1 MLSSISAKHILGN
14 FKKSGLLV
22 AVALLSGC
30 SSTEMLVKVPANA
43 EGITVEPY
51 NTNTHKNTIEIFSPL
66 SLQKKINKQQL
77 VQRANNL
84 FVLLDNSASMQDE
97 YRGMSREEYGTKV
110 LDRFHQSLPDINL
123 QGNVYKTN
131 AYLNTSFI
139 SRILSSENNQVNT
152 DWAIHPYEPLEMQK
166 RIQDSTGNKI
176 AGDGSLHSAITSMSK
191 LITDSR
197 GPVILM
203 LVTRWE
209 RIDEKAVIA
218 ISRLR
223 QQLLLEH
230 ERELCVFTVGVGN
243 RYSRA
248 RFDQADS
255 CGISVSAD
263 KVAQPRDM
271 SNFIERMFFYGPAD
285 RDNDGIYDYRDKC
298 PNTEEGRL
306 VRFDGCQRFGTV
318 SPLRN
323 MPRTALAM
331 MSNEK

>member
-1 MLSSISAKHILGN
+1 MSH
-14 FKKSGLLV
+14 FKKLGLLATV
-22 AVALLSGC
+22 VLLSGC

-43 EGITVEPY
+43 DGITVEPY
-51 NTNTHKNTIEIFSPL
+51 NTNTHKNNIEIFSPL
-66 SLQKKINKQQL
+66 SLQKKINRQQL

-84 FVLLDNSASMQDE
+84 FVLFDNSASMKED
-97 YRGMSREEYGTKV
+97 YRGVSREKYGVMV

-131 AYLNTSFI
+131 GNIKTSFM
-139 SRILSSENNQVNT
+139 SRILSTENNQVNT
-152 DWAIHPYEPLEMQK
+152 ELAIHRYEPQEMQK
-166 RIQDSTGNKI
+166 RIQDSAGNMI
-176 AGDGSLHSAITSMSK
+176 AGDGSLHSAITRISK

-197 GPVILM
+197 GPAILL

-209 RIDEKAVIA
+209 RIDKKTVIA

-223 QQLLLEH
+223 QQLILEH

-248 RFDQADS
+248 RYDQADS

-271 SNFIERMFFYGPAD
+271 SHFIERMFFYGPAD

-298 PNTEEGRL
+298 PNTEKGRL

-318 SPLRN
+318 SPLSN
-323 MPRTALAM
+323 IPRTALAM
-331 MSNEK
+331 MGNEK